1 MNRRII
7 LLSCFV
13 TSTFVASS
21 AYADN
26 WQQGWRAAA
35 EFDIHWIQDQHV
47 LGVNRE
53 PCHATLIPYSSKAAL
68 LADEYHQ
75 RPWVTPTKAMT
86 LDLNGQWRFRY
97 VPGSNHGPGASEFQA
112 EDYNDERWNLIQ
124 VPMSW
129 EMAGYSKPTYNNTG
143 YPFKNEPPRAM
154 DGYEE
159 HGVMGNNATGFYRR
173 TFDLPAD
180 WTDKRVF
187 IHFDGVY
194 SCAAVWVNGQFVG
207 YGQGANND
215 AEYDITA
222 AVRAGKNQLAVR
234 VYRWCDGS
242 YLEGQDMWRLSGI
255 HRDVY
260 LVAKPQAFVRDH
272 VITVLDQGADGKSGR
287 LNVALDIDNRGEING
302 SRTYRLELLDAE
314 GKLVAMQEQKAKLL
328 PSGRAGEGLSLNL
341 TTNLLKDLHA
351 WNTEEPYLYDVIV
364 SQLNGKQEEMVFCTK
379 YGFRNIQL
387 VNTETDKYVT
397 VNGHRIF
404 FKGTNIHD
412 AHPRYGRYVDVPT
425 MLRDVTLMKQA
436 NINTVRTSHY
446 PRQPK
451 MYAMFDAYGLFVM
464 DEADLECHG
473 NQGLTRDTAWTAAFV
488 DRDVRMVLRDRN
500 HPSVIFWSLGNE
512 NGEGGNMDAGYA
524 AIRKLDARPIHCHGN
539 ESSSDM
545 HSEMYTS
552 VSGTHQNRN
561 GWGGK
566 PFFICEYAH
575 AMGQAVGNLVDYW
588 QEIEQSSGIIGA
600 CVWDWVDQA
609 VYDPV
614 KVMTGDTI
622 DAHGFHAW
630 TGGYDFDS
638 YVDDNPGRY
647 NDKAFQGNYL
657 NNGIVTPDRAWT
669 SKLTEVKKVYQ
680 FAEFRR
686 PTSDPSRQ
694 GGEVLRAMSSFT
706 LKNKYPTINLGN
718 RFYIKGVF
726 ACDGRP
732 VQNFRIDNFDVPA
745 GETRTIALPKFS
757 LQEEGAEYTLILA
770 LCLRQAQPWAPA
782 DYALADEQFILQE
795 RSQKRPSVNLAQG
808 SEVNTPLAIGR
819 GVGGEAS
826 KVTGKDFSVEFNEN
840 GRLCSYIFHGRQL
853 IAAAP
858 EYNDFRRID
867 NDAEG
872 KQYEKNT
879 DDGGDHRYNYSATG
893 IESHDVT
900 SPLTIT
906 DGHASLSMKAN
917 GWKTNYDVIY
927 TIYPNGIV
935 DMKVTFDPQRRGL
948 RRLGL
953 GMQFA
958 DGFDGVEY
966 YARGPWSNYKD
977 RQTGSYLG
985 RYQTSIDNM
994 VEENIHPQTYGDH
1007 QDLRELVLSG
1017 TSPVNLRIQTEG
1029 SVAFSLSHFNE
1040 LEWDNRIQYER
1051 LHWADLARY
1060 PQTFAHFDLWQR
1072 GIGNNSCFSDSCLP
1086 KYETPYPGNN
1096 QGSSLTY
1103 TLRFIPEIN

>member
-1 MNRRII
+1 MKIISTTI
-7 LLSCFV
+7 LLSV
-13 TSTFVASS
+13 LLPTFCLAGHT
-21 AYADN
+21 ATD
-26 WQQGWRAAA
+26 
-35 EFDIHWIQDQHV
+35 FDIQWIQDQHV
-47 LGVNRE
+47 IGVNRE
-53 PCHATLIPYSSKAAL
+53 AGHAALIPYSSKAAL
-68 LADEYHQ
+68 LADEYHK

-86 LDLNGQWRFRY
+86 LNLNGKWRFRY
-97 VPGSNHGPGASEFQA
+97 IPGSNQGPGASEFQA
-112 EDYNDERWNLIQ
+112 EDYNDERWPLIT
-124 VPMSW
+124 VPISW

-159 HGVMGNNATGFYRR
+159 HGVVGNNATGFYRR
-173 TFDLPAD
+173 TFDLPSD

-194 SCAAVWVNGQFVG
+194 SCAAVWVNGKFVG

-215 AEYDITA
+215 AEYDITS
-222 AVRAGKNQLAVR
+222 AVRPGRNQLSVR

-255 HRDVY
+255 HRDIY
-260 LVAKPQAFVRDH
+260 LVAKPQTFVRDH
-272 VITVLDQGADGKSGR
+272 VITVLNQSADGRSGR
-287 LNVALDIDNRGEING
+287 LNVALDIDNRAGQKG
-302 SRTYRLELLDAE
+302 TRTYRLEILDAD
-314 GKLVAMQEQKAKLL
+314 GKVVAQQERKIKLL
-328 PSGRAGEGLSLNL
+328 PSRRSGGSLINL
-341 TTNLLKDLHA
+341 TTGLLKDLHA
-351 WNTEEPYLYDVIV
+351 WNTEEPYLYDVII

-412 AHPRYGRYVDVPT
+412 AHPLYGRYVDVPT
-425 MLRDVTLMKQA
+425 MLRDVILMKQA

-473 NQGLTRDTAWTAAFV
+473 NNNLTRDTSWTAAFV

-512 NGEGGNMDAGYA
+512 NGEGSNMDAGYA
-524 AIRKLDARPIHCHGN
+524 AIRKLDSRPIHCHGN

-552 VSGTHQNRN
+552 VNGTHQNRN
-561 GWGGK
+561 GWHGK

-588 QEIEQSSGIIGA
+588 QEIESGNGIIGA
-600 CVWDWVDQA
+600 CVWDWVDQSI
-609 VYDPV
+609 YDPI

-630 TGGYDFDS
+630 TGGYDYDT

-680 FAEFRR
+680 YVEMKM
-686 PTSDPSRQ
+686 DNGQ
-694 GGEVLRAMSSFT
+694 LT
-706 LKNKYPTINLGN
+706 LKNKYPTINLGE
-718 RFYIKGVF
+718 RFFIKGTL

-732 VQNFRIDNFDVPA
+732 VQDFRIDDFDVPA
-745 GETRTIALPKFS
+745 GEQAIILLPKLS
-757 LQEEGAEYTLILA
+757 LQEEGAEYTLTFS
-770 LCLRQAQPWAPA
+770 LCLREAQPWAPA
-782 DYALADEQFILQE
+782 GYALADEQFVLQE
-795 RSQKRPSVNLAQG
+795 RSPKLKPITATGELIVD
-808 SEVNTPLAIGR
+808 GR
-819 GVGGEAS
+819 
-826 KVTGKDFSVEFNEN
+826 KVKGKNFSLEFDEN
-840 GRLCSYIFHGRQL
+840 GQLCSYIYQGQQL
-853 IAAAP
+853 IAQAP

-879 DDGGDHRYNYSATG
+879 DDGGDHHYNYSTTG
-893 IESHDVT
+893 IESHAIT
-900 SPLTIT
+900 SPLTQT
-906 DGHASLSMKAN
+906 DSHASLSMSAK
-917 GWKTNYDVIY
+917 GWKTNYDVLY
-927 TIYPNGIV
+927 TIYPNGIL

-948 RRLGL
+948 RRLGM

-958 DGFDGVEY
+958 EGFDQVEY

-985 RYQTSIDNM
+985 RYKTSIDDM

-1017 TSPVNLRIQTEG
+1017 ASPVNLCIQAEG

-1040 LEWDNRIQYER
+1040 LEWDNRIHYER
-1051 LHWADLARY
+1051 LHWADLAYY

-1086 KYETPYPGNN
+1086 KYEVPYPGNN
-1096 QGSSLTY
+1096 QGSNLTY
-1103 TLRFIPEIN
+1103 TLRFIPNVK

>member
-1 MNRRII
+1 MN
-7 LLSCFV
+7 L
-13 TSTFVASS
+13 FVALVLPLCSI
-21 AYADN
+21 AG
-26 WQQGWRAAA
+26 QQVA
-35 EFDIHWIQDQHV
+35 EFDSHWIQDQHV

-53 PCHATLIPYSSKAAL
+53 AGHATLIPYATKAAL

-75 RPWVTPTKAMT
+75 RPWVMPTRAMT

-97 VPGSNHGPGASEFQA
+97 VPGSNQGPGASEFQA
-112 EDYNDERWNLIQ
+112 EDYNDERWPLIT
-124 VPMSW
+124 VPMNW

-159 HGVMGNNATGFYRR
+159 HGVVGNNATGFYRR
-173 TFDLPAD
+173 IFDLPAD

-222 AVRAGKNQLAVR
+222 AVRPGKNQLAVR

-242 YLEGQDMWRLSGI
+242 YLEGQDMWRMSGI

-260 LVAKPQAFVRDH
+260 LVAKPQTFVRDH
-272 VITVLDQGADGKSGR
+272 VITVLNQSADGRSGR
-287 LNVALDIDNRGEING
+287 LNVALDIDNRGKQKG
-302 SRTYRLELLDAE
+302 SRTYRLELLDAQ
-314 GKLVAMQEQKAKLL
+314 GKVVAQQEQKVKLTADGA
-328 PSGRAGEGLSLNL
+328 SINL
-341 TTNLLKDLHA
+341 TTSLLKDLHP
-351 WNTEEPYLYDVIV
+351 WNTEEPYLYDVVI
-364 SQLNGKQEEMVFCTK
+364 SQLNGKQEEMVFSTK

-387 VNTETDKYVT
+387 VNTDTDKYVT

-412 AHPRYGRYVDVPT
+412 AHPLYGRYVDVQT

-473 NQGLTRDTAWTAAFV
+473 NQGLTRDTSWTAAFV

-512 NGEGGNMDAGYA
+512 NGEGQNMDAGYA
-524 AIRKLDARPIHCHGN
+524 AVRQLDTRPIHCHGN

-552 VSGTHQNRN
+552 VNGTHHNRN
-561 GWGGK
+561 GWHGK

-588 QEIEQSSGIIGA
+588 QEIENSKGIIGA
-600 CVWDWVDQA
+600 CIWDWVDQA

-622 DAHGFHAW
+622 DVHGFHAW

-647 NDKAFQGNYL
+647 NDRAFQGNYL

-669 SKLTEVKKVYQ
+669 SKLSEVKKVYQ
-680 FAEFRR
+680 YVEFGR
-686 PTSDPSRQ
+686 PTP
-694 GGEVLRAMSSFT
+694 APSFT
-706 LKNKYPTINLGN
+706 LKNKYPTINLAD
-718 RFYIKGVF
+718 RFYIKGTL
-726 ACDGRP
+726 ARDGRP
-732 VQNFRIDNFDVPA
+732 VQDFRIDDFSVPA
-745 GETRTIALPKFS
+745 GETRTIALPKLG
-757 LQEEGAEYTLILA
+757 LQDEETEYTLTLS

-782 DYALADEQFILQE
+782 DYALADEQFILQP
-795 RSQKRPSVNLAQG
+795 RPQKLPPITFS
-808 SEVNTPLAIGR
+808 
-819 GVGGEAS
+819 GELVVDGHRV
-826 KVTGKDFSVEFNEN
+826 KGKDFSMAFDEN
-840 GRLCSYIFHGRQL
+840 GRLCSYIYQGRQL
-853 IAAAP
+853 LAAAP
-858 EYNDFRRID
+858 EYNDFHRID

-879 DDGGDHRYNYSATG
+879 DDGGDHRYDYAATG
-893 IESHDVT
+893 IESHTIT
-900 SPLTIT
+900 SPLALS
-906 DGHASLSMKAN
+906 DGQASLSMSAS
-917 GWKTNYDVIY
+917 GWKTNYSVTYIV
-927 TIYPNGIV
+927 YPNGIL
-935 DMKVTFDPQRRGL
+935 DMNVTFDPQRRGL

-958 DGFDGVEY
+958 DGFDEVEY

-985 RYQTSIDNM
+985 RYHTTIDGM
-994 VEENIHPQTYGDH
+994 IEENIHPQTYGDH

-1017 TSPVNLRIQTEG
+1017 TSPVSLCIQTEG
-1029 SVAFSLSHFNE
+1029 SVAFSLSHFDE
-1040 LEWDNRIQYER
+1040 LEWNHRLHYER
-1051 LHWADLARY
+1051 LHWADLTHY
-1060 PQTFAHFDLWQR
+1060 GQTFAHFDLWQR

-1086 KYETPYPGNN
+1086 HYETPYPGNN
-1096 QGSSLTY
+1096 QGLDSLTY
-1103 TLRFIPEIN
+1103 TLRFIPEIQ

>member
-159 HGVMGNNATGFYRR
+159 HGVVGNNATGFYRR

-425 MLRDVTLMKQA
+425 MSRDVTLMKQA

-669 SKLTEVKKVYQ
+669 SKLSEVKKVYQ
-680 FAEFRR
+680 FVEFGR
-686 PTSDPSRQ
+686 PTP
-694 GGEVLRAMSSFT
+694 APSFT
-706 LKNKYPTINLGN
+706 LKNKYPTINLAD
-718 RFYIKGVF
+718 RFYIKGTL
-726 ACDGRP
+726 ARDGHP
-732 VQNFRIDNFDVPA
+732 VQDFRIDDFSVPA
-745 GETRTIALPKFS
+745 GETRTIALPKLG
-757 LQEEGAEYTLILA
+757 LQDEETEYTLTLS
-770 LCLRQAQPWAPA
+770 LCLLEAQPWAPA

-795 RSQKRPSVNLAQG
+795 RPQKLPSVNLAQG

-826 KVTGKDFSVEFNEN
+826 KVTGKDFSIEFNEN
-840 GRLCSYIFHGRQL
+840 GQLCSYIFHGRQL
-853 IAAAP
+853 FAAAP

-893 IESHDVT
+893 IESHVVT
-900 SPLTIT
+900 SPLTIK

-953 GMQFA
+953 GIQFA
-958 DGFDGVEY
+958 DGFDEVEY

-985 RYQTSIDNM
+985 HYQTTIDAM

-1029 SVAFSLSHFNE
+1029 SVAFSLSHFDE
-1040 LEWDNRIQYER
+1040 LEWNQRLHYER
-1051 LHWADLARY
+1051 LHWADLTHY
-1060 PQTFAHFDLWQR
+1060 GQTFAHFDLWQR

>member
-1 MNRRII
+1 MNLRAI
-7 LLSCFV
+7 LLSSIV
-13 TSTFVASS
+13 ISTFVVSS
-21 AYADN
+21 ANAEKQ
-26 WQQGWRAAA
+26 QQGWRAAA

-47 LGVNRE
+47 LSVNRE
-53 PCHATLIPYSSKAAL
+53 AGHATLIPYATQADL

-75 RPWVTPTKAMT
+75 RPWVAPTKAMT
-86 LDLNGQWRFRY
+86 LNLNGQWRFRY
-97 VPGSNHGPGASEFQA
+97 VPGSNQSPGVSEFQA
-112 EDYNDERWNLIQ
+112 EDYNDERWPLIT
-124 VPMSW
+124 VPMNW

-159 HGVMGNNATGFYRR
+159 HGVIGNNATGFYRR
-173 TFDLPAD
+173 TFDLPQGWA
-180 WTDKRVF
+180 DKRVF

-194 SCAAVWVNGQFVG
+194 SCAAVWVNGQFIG

-222 AVRAGKNQLAVR
+222 AVRPGKNQLAVR

-242 YLEGQDMWRLSGI
+242 YLEGQDMWRMSGI

-260 LVAKPQAFVRDH
+260 LVAKPQTFVRDH
-272 VITVLDQGADGKSGR
+272 VITVLNQSADGRSGR
-287 LNVALDIDNRGEING
+287 LNVALDIDNRGKLKG

-314 GKLVAMQEQKAKLL
+314 GKLVAKQEQKVKLAVK
-328 PSGRAGEGLSLNL
+328 GQVLNL
-341 TTNLLKDLHA
+341 TTSLLKDLHP
-351 WNTEEPYLYDVIV
+351 WNTEEPYLYDVVI
-364 SQLNGKQEEMVFCTK
+364 SQLNGKQEEMVFATK

-387 VNTETDKYVT
+387 VNTDTDRYVT
-397 VNGHRIF
+397 VNGRRIF

-412 AHPRYGRYVDVPT
+412 AHPLYGRYVDVPT

-446 PRQPK
+446 PRQPE

-473 NQGLTRDTAWTAAFV
+473 NQGLTRDTSWTAAFV
-488 DRDVRMVLRDRN
+488 DRDVRMVQRDRN

-552 VSGTHQNRN
+552 VSGTHHNRN

-638 YVDDNPGRY
+638 YVEDNPGRY

-680 FAEFRR
+680 YVEFR
-686 PTSDPSRQ
+686 PAS
-694 GGEVLRAMSSFT
+694 ASSFT
-706 LKNKYPTINLGN
+706 LKNKYPTINLAD
-718 RFYIKGVF
+718 RFYIKGTL
-726 ACDGRP
+726 ARDGHP
-732 VQNFRIDNFDVPA
+732 VQDFRIDDFSVPA
-745 GETRTIALPKFS
+745 GETRTIALPKLG
-757 LQEEGAEYTLILA
+757 LQDEETEYTLTLS

-782 DYALADEQFILQE
+782 DYALADEQFVLQE
-795 RSQKRPSVNLAQG
+795 RSPKLKPITATGELTIDGR
-808 SEVNTPLAIGR
+808 EV
-819 GVGGEAS
+819 
-826 KVTGKDFSVEFNEN
+826 KGKNFSLEFDEK
-840 GRLCSYIFHGRQL
+840 GRLCSYIFQGRQL
-853 IAAAP
+853 IAVAP

-879 DDGGDHRYNYSATG
+879 DDGGDHRYDYGATG
-893 IESHDVT
+893 IESHAMT
-900 SPLTIT
+900 SPLALTN
-906 DGHASLSMKAN
+906 GQASLSMSAS
-917 GWKTNYDVIY
+917 GWKTNYSVTY
-927 TIYPNGIV
+927 VIYPNGIL

-985 RYQTSIDNM
+985 RYHTTIDGM
-994 VEENIHPQTYGDH
+994 IEENIHPQTYGDH
-1007 QDLRELVLSG
+1007 QDLRELVLTG
-1017 TSPVNLRIQTEG
+1017 TSPVSLRIQTEG
-1029 SVAFSLSHFNE
+1029 SVAFSLSHCDE
-1040 LEWDNRIQYER
+1040 LEWNQRLHYER
-1051 LHWADLARY
+1051 LHWSDLTHY
-1060 PQTFAHFDLWQR
+1060 GQTFAHFDLWQR

>member
-1 MNRRII
+1 MKII
-7 LLSCFV
+7 STTLLLTVLLPTFCFAGQ
-13 TSTFVASS
+13 TIT
-21 AYADN
+21 D
-26 WQQGWRAAA
+26 
-35 EFDIHWIQDQHV
+35 FDIQWIQDQHV
-47 LGVNRE
+47 IGVNRE
-53 PCHATLIPYSSKAAL
+53 AGHATLIPYSSKAAL
-68 LADEYHQ
+68 LADEYHK

-86 LDLNGQWRFRY
+86 LDLNGKWRFRY
-97 VPGSNHGPGASEFQA
+97 VPGSNQGPGASEFQA
-112 EDYNDERWNLIQ
+112 EDYNDERWPLIT
-124 VPMSW
+124 VPMNW

-143 YPFKNEPPRAM
+143 YPFKNDPPRAM

-159 HGVMGNNATGFYRR
+159 HGVVGNNATGFYRR
-173 TFDLPAD
+173 TFDLPSD

-194 SCAAVWVNGQFVG
+194 SCAAVWVNGKFVG

-215 AEYDITA
+215 AEYDITS
-222 AVRAGKNQLAVR
+222 AVRPGRNQLSVR

-272 VITVLDQGADGKSGR
+272 VITVLNQSVDGKSGR
-287 LNVALDIDNRGEING
+287 RNLALDIDNRAGLNG
-302 SRTYRLELLDAE
+302 SRLELLDAD
-314 GKLVAMQEQKAKLL
+314 GKVIAQKEQKVKLTGM
-328 PSGRAGEGLSLNL
+328 STSINL
-341 TTNLLKDLHA
+341 TIGLLKDLHA
-351 WNTEEPYLYDVIV
+351 WNTEEPYLYDVII

-412 AHPRYGRYVDVPT
+412 AHPLYGRYVDVPT
-425 MLRDVTLMKQA
+425 MLRDVILMKQA

-473 NQGLTRDTAWTAAFV
+473 NNSLTRDTSWTAAFV

-512 NGEGGNMDAGYA
+512 NGEGSNMDAGYA
-524 AIRKLDARPIHCHGN
+524 AIRKLDSRPIHCHGN

-552 VSGTHQNRN
+552 VNGTHQNRN
-561 GWGGK
+561 GWHGK

-588 QEIEQSSGIIGA
+588 QEIESGNGIIGA
-600 CVWDWVDQA
+600 CVWDWVDQSI
-609 VYDPV
+609 YDPI

-622 DAHGFHAW
+622 DAQGFHAW
-630 TGGYDFDS
+630 TGGYDYDT

-680 FAEFRR
+680 YVEFNNFS
-686 PTSDPSRQ
+686 TH
-694 GGEVLRAMSSFT
+694 SFQ
-706 LKNKYPTINLGN
+706 LKNKYPTINLGE
-718 RFYIKGVF
+718 RFYIKGTLL
-726 ACDGRP
+726 CDGRP
-732 VQNFRIDNFDVPA
+732 VQDFRIDDFDVPA
-745 GETRTIALPKFS
+745 GETQAIALPQLS
-757 LQEEGAEYTLILA
+757 LQEGGAEYTLILY
-770 LCLRQAQPWAPA
+770 LCLREAQVWASA
-782 DYALADEQFILQE
+782 DYALADEQFVLQE
-795 RSQKRPSVNLAQG
+795 RSPKLKPITATGEL
-808 SEVNTPLAIGR
+808 TIDGR
-819 GVGGEAS
+819 NV
-826 KVTGKDFSVEFNEN
+826 KGKDFSMEFNEN
-840 GRLCSYIFHGRQL
+840 GQLCSYIYQGQQL
-853 IAAAP
+853 IAQTP

-879 DDGGDHRYNYSATG
+879 DDGGDHHYNYSATG
-893 IESHDVT
+893 IESHAIT
-900 SPLTIT
+900 SPLTLT
-906 DGHASLSMKAN
+906 VSHASLSMSAK
-917 GWKTNYDVIY
+917 GWKTNYDVLY
-927 TIYPNGIV
+927 TIYPNGIL

-948 RRLGL
+948 RRLGM

-958 DGFDGVEY
+958 EGFDQVEY

-985 RYQTSIDNM
+985 RYQTSIDDM

-1007 QDLRELVLSG
+1007 QDLRELILSG
-1017 TSPVNLRIQTEG
+1017 TSPISLCIQTEG

-1040 LEWDNRIQYER
+1040 LEWDNRIHYER
-1051 LHWADLARY
+1051 LHWADLAYY

-1086 KYETPYPGNN
+1086 KYEVPYPGNN
-1096 QGSSLTY
+1096 QGSNLTY
-1103 TLRFIPEIN
+1103 TLRFIPNVK

>member
-1 MNRRII
+1 MKTISTTL
-7 LLSCFV
+7 LLSFLLP
-13 TSTFVASS
+13 TFCLAGHT
-21 AYADN
+21 ATD
-26 WQQGWRAAA
+26 
-35 EFDIHWIQDQHV
+35 FDIQWIQDQHV
-47 LGVNRE
+47 ISVNRE
-53 PCHATLIPYSSKAAL
+53 AGHATLIPYSSKAAL
-68 LADEYHQ
+68 LADEYHK

-86 LDLNGQWRFRY
+86 LDLNGKWRFRY
-97 VPGSNHGPGASEFQA
+97 VPGSNQGPGASEFQA
-112 EDYNDERWNLIQ
+112 EDYNDERWPLIT
-124 VPMSW
+124 VPMNW

-143 YPFKNEPPRAM
+143 YPFKNDPPRAM

-159 HGVMGNNATGFYRR
+159 HGVVGNNATGFYRR
-173 TFDLPAD
+173 TFDLPSD

-194 SCAAVWVNGQFVG
+194 SCAAVWVNGKFVG

-215 AEYDITA
+215 AEYDITS
-222 AVRAGKNQLAVR
+222 AVRPGRNQLSVR

-260 LVAKPQAFVRDH
+260 LVAKPQTFVRDH
-272 VITVLDQGADGKSGR
+272 VITVLGQSADGKSGR
-287 LNVALDIDNRGEING
+287 LNVALDIDNRAGLKG
-302 SRTYRLELLDAE
+302 SRTYRLELLNAE
-314 GKLVAMQEQKAKLL
+314 GKVIAQQEQKVKLT
-328 PSGRAGEGLSLNL
+328 EGSINLNL
-341 TTNLLKDLHA
+341 TTGLLKDLHA

-364 SQLNGKQEEMVFCTK
+364 SQLGGKQEEMVFCTK

-397 VNGHRIF
+397 VNGKRIF

-412 AHPRYGRYVDVPT
+412 AHPLYGRYVDVPT

-473 NQGLTRDTAWTAAFV
+473 NNSLTRDTSWTAAFV
-488 DRDVRMVLRDRN
+488 DRDVRMVQRDRN

-512 NGEGGNMDAGYA
+512 NGEGSNMDAGYA
-524 AIRKLDARPIHCHGN
+524 AIRKLDSRPIHCHGN

-552 VSGTHQNRN
+552 VNGTHQNRN
-561 GWGGK
+561 GWHGK

-575 AMGQAVGNLVDYW
+575 AMGQAVGNLVDYC
-588 QEIEQSSGIIGA
+588 QEIESGKGIIGA
-600 CVWDWVDQA
+600 CVWDWVDQSI
-609 VYDPV
+609 YDPI

-622 DAHGFHAW
+622 NAHGFHAW
-630 TGGYDFDS
+630 TGGYDYDT

-680 FAEFRR
+680 YVEFNNLS
-686 PTSDPSRQ
+686 TH
-694 GGEVLRAMSSFT
+694 SFQ
-706 LKNKYPTINLGN
+706 LKNKYPTINLGE
-718 RFYIKGVF
+718 RFYIKGTLL
-726 ACDGRP
+726 CDGRP
-732 VQNFRIDNFDVPA
+732 VQDFRIDDFDVPA
-745 GETRTIALPKFS
+745 GEQAIIPLPKLS
-757 LQEEGAEYTLILA
+757 LQEEGAEYTLTFS
-770 LCLRQAQPWAPA
+770 LCLREAQPWAPA
-782 DYALADEQFILQE
+782 DYALADEQFVL
-795 RSQKRPSVNLAQG
+795 QKRSPKLKPITATGELIVD
-808 SEVNTPLAIGR
+808 GR
-819 GVGGEAS
+819 
-826 KVTGKDFSVEFNEN
+826 KVKGKNFSLEFDEN
-840 GRLCSYIFHGRQL
+840 GQLCSYIYQGQQL
-853 IAAAP
+853 IAQTP

-879 DDGGDHRYNYSATG
+879 DDGGDHHYNYSATG
-893 IESHDVT
+893 IESHAIT
-900 SPLTIT
+900 SPLTLT
-906 DGHASLSMKAN
+906 DSHASLSMSAK
-917 GWKTNYDVIY
+917 GWKTNYDVLY
-927 TIYPNGIV
+927 TIYPNGV
-935 DMKVTFDPQRRGL
+935 LDMKVTFAPQRRGL
-948 RRLGL
+948 RRLGM

-958 DGFDGVEY
+958 EGFDQVEY

-985 RYQTSIDNM
+985 RYHTTIDDM

-1007 QDLRELVLSG
+1007 QDLRELILSG
-1017 TSPVNLRIQTEG
+1017 TSPISLCIQTEG
-1029 SVAFSLSHFNE
+1029 SVAFSLSHYNE

-1051 LHWADLARY
+1051 LHWSDLAYY

-1086 KYETPYPGNN
+1086 KYEVPYPGNS
-1096 QGSSLTY
+1096 QGSNLSY

>member
-1 MNRRII
+1 MRFAITLFFTL
-7 LLSCFV
+7 LLSI
-13 TSTFVASS
+13 SS
-21 AYADN
+21 AG
-26 WQQGWRAAA
+26 QRAK

-53 PCHATLIPYSSKAAL
+53 AGHATLIPYATKAAMQ
-68 LADEYHQ
+68 ADEYYQ

-97 VPGSNHGPGASEFQA
+97 VPGSNQGPGASEFQA
-112 EDYNDERWNLIQ
+112 EDYNDERWPLIT
-124 VPMSW
+124 VPMNW

-159 HGVMGNNATGFYRR
+159 HGVVGNNATGFYRR
-173 TFDLPAD
+173 TFDLPQEWAG
-180 WTDKRVF
+180 KRVF

-222 AVRAGKNQLAVR
+222 AVRPGKNQLAVR

-242 YLEGQDMWRLSGI
+242 YLEGQDMWRMSGI
-255 HRDVY
+255 HHDVY
-260 LVAKPQAFVRDH
+260 LVAKPQTFVRDH
-272 VITVLDQGADGKSGR
+272 VITVLDQSADGRSGR
-287 LNVALDIDNRGEING
+287 LNVALDIDNRAGQKG

-314 GKLVAMQEQKAKLL
+314 GKLVAKQEQKVKLL
-328 PSGRAGEGLSLNL
+328 PSGKLGGGQTLNL
-341 TTNLLKDLHA
+341 TTSLLSDLHA
-351 WNTEEPYLYDVIV
+351 WNTEESYLYDVVIT
-364 SQLNGKQEEMVFCTK
+364 QLNDKQEEMAFSTK

-412 AHPRYGRYVDVPT
+412 VHPVYGRYVDVPT

-473 NQGLTRDTAWTAAFV
+473 NNSLTRDTSWTEAFV

-512 NGEGGNMDAGYA
+512 NGNGSNMDAGYA
-524 AIRKLDARPIHCHGN
+524 AVRQLDARPIHCHGN

-552 VSGTHQNRN
+552 VNGAHRNRN
-561 GWGGK
+561 GWNGK

-588 QEIEQSSGIIGA
+588 REIEQGSGIIGA
-600 CVWDWVDQA
+600 CVWDWVDQS

-622 DAHGFHAW
+622 DAYGFHAW
-630 TGGYDFDS
+630 VSGYDFDS
-638 YVDDNPGRY
+638 YVDDNPGRF
-647 NDKAFQGNYL
+647 NDKSFQGNFL
-657 NNGIVTPDRAWT
+657 NNGIITPDRAWT
-669 SKLTEVKKVYQ
+669 PKLTEVKKVYQ
-680 FAEFRR
+680 YVEFR
-686 PTSDPSRQ
+686 PSS
-694 GGEVLRAMSSFT
+694 ASSFT
-706 LKNKYPTINLGN
+706 LKNKYPTINLAD
-718 RFYIKGVF
+718 RFYIKGTL
-726 ACDGRP
+726 ARDGRP
-732 VQNFRIDNFDVPA
+732 VQDFRINDFSVPA
-745 GETRTIALPKFS
+745 GQTATIALPKLS
-757 LQEEGAEYTLILA
+757 LQEEGAEYTLILS
-770 LCLRQAQPWAPA
+770 LCLREAQPWAPA
-782 DYALADEQFILQE
+782 DYALADEQFVLQP
-795 RSQKRPSVNLAQG
+795 RAQKLPSVTVTGNLVV
-808 SEVNTPLAIGR
+808 EGR
-819 GVGGEAS
+819 RV
-826 KVTGKDFSVEFNEN
+826 KGKDFSMEFDEN
-840 GRLCSYIFHGRQL
+840 GRLCSYIYQGHQL

-867 NDAEG
+867 NDALG
-872 KQYEKNT
+872 KQYEKNNN
-879 DDGGDHRYNYSATG
+879 DAGDQNYDYAATG
-893 IESHDVT
+893 IESH
-900 SPLTIT
+900 TIT
-906 DGHASLSMKAN
+906 APLAAN
-917 GWKTNYDVIY
+917 ANRAAIGMLAAGWKTNYSVTY
-927 TIYPNGIV
+927 TVYPNGTL
-935 DMKVTFDPQRRGL
+935 DMTVTFDPQRRGL

-958 DGFDGVEY
+958 KGFDEVEY

-985 RYQTSIDNM
+985 RYQTTIDAM
-994 VEENIHPQTYGDH
+994 VDEYTHPQTYGDH

-1017 TSPVNLRIQTEG
+1017 SSPVNLRIQTEG
-1029 SVAFSLSHFNE
+1029 SVAFSLSHFDE
-1040 LEWDNRIQYER
+1040 LEWNQRLHYER
-1051 LHWADLARY
+1051 LHWADLAHY
-1060 PQTFAHFDLWQR
+1060 GETFAHFDLWQR

-1086 KYETPYPGNN
+1086 QYETPYPGNN
-1096 QGSSLTY
+1096 QGSSLSY
-1103 TLRFIPEIN
+1103 TLRFIPEAK

>member
-1 MNRRII
+1 MNMKKITI
-7 LLSCFV
+7 SLLSLLLVVSQSLYCL
-13 TSTFVASS
+13 
-21 AYADN
+21 ADKT
-26 WQQGWRAAA
+26 
-35 EFDIHWIQDQHV
+35 ETDFDIQWIQDQHV
-47 LGVNRE
+47 LSVNRE
-53 PCHATLIPYSSKAAL
+53 PGHATLIPYPSKAAL
-68 LADEYHQ
+68 LADEYHK
-75 RPWVTPTKAMT
+75 RPWVTPTKALT

-112 EDYNDERWNLIQ
+112 EDYNDERWDLIQ
-124 VPMSW
+124 VPMNW

-159 HGVMGNNATGFYRR
+159 HGVVGNNATGFYRR
-173 TFDLPAD
+173 SFDLPSE
-180 WTDKRVF
+180 WTGKRVF

-194 SCAAVWVNGQFVG
+194 SCAAVWVNGKFVG

-215 AEYDITA
+215 AEYDISSV
-222 AVRAGKNQLAVR
+222 VRPGRNQLSVR

-242 YLEGQDMWRLSGI
+242 YLEGQDMWRMSGI

-260 LVAKPQAFVRDH
+260 LVAKPQAYVRDH
-272 VITVLDQGADGKSGR
+272 VITVLDQSADGRSGR
-287 LNVALDIDNRGEING
+287 LNVALDIDNRTGLKG
-302 SRTYRLELLDAE
+302 SRAYRLELLNAE
-314 GKLVAMQEQKAKLL
+314 GKVVALQEQRVKLTGK
-328 PSGRAGEGLSLNL
+328 SIRLNL
-341 TTNLLKDLHA
+341 TTGLLKDLNA
-351 WNTEEPYLYDVIV
+351 WNTEEPYLYDVVI

-379 YGFRNIQL
+379 YGFRNVQL

-412 AHPRYGRYVDVPT
+412 AHPLYGRYVDVPT
-425 MLRDVTLMKQA
+425 MLRDITLMKQA

-451 MYAMFDAYGLFVM
+451 MYDMFDAYGLFVM

-473 NQGLTRDTAWTAAFV
+473 NNSLTRDTSWTAAFV

-512 NGEGGNMDAGYA
+512 NGEGSNMDAGYA
-524 AIRKLDARPIHCHGN
+524 AVRKLDARPIHCHGN

-552 VSGTHQNRN
+552 VNGTHNNRN
-561 GWGGK
+561 GWHGK

-588 QEIEQSSGIIGA
+588 QEIESSKGIIGA

-630 TGGYDFDS
+630 TGGYDYDP

-669 SKLTEVKKVYQ
+669 SKLAEVKKVYQ
-680 FAEFRR
+680 YVEFSKIS
-686 PTSDPSRQ
+686 TLNFQ
-694 GGEVLRAMSSFT
+694 

-718 RFYIKGVF
+718 HFYIKG
-726 ACDGRP
+726 ALLCNGRK
-732 VQNFRIDNFDVPA
+732 VQDFRIDDFDVPA
-745 GETRTIALPKFS
+745 GETGTISLPS
-757 LQEEGAEYTLILA
+757 LSLKEDGAEYALSLA
-770 LCLRQAQPWAPA
+770 LCTREAQPWAPA
-782 DYALADEQFILQE
+782 GYALADEQVVL
-795 RSQKRPSVNLAQG
+795 KPRPARLPAPTAAGKLSVEGRKVVG
-808 SEVNTPLAIGR
+808 S
-819 GVGGEAS
+819 
-826 KVTGKDFSVEFNEN
+826 DFSVEFDEN
-840 GRLCSYIFHGRQL
+840 GRLSSYIYKGHQL
-853 IAAAP
+853 IAATP

-879 DDGGDHRYNYSATG
+879 DDGGNHHYDYSATG
-893 IESHDVT
+893 IESHVVT
-900 SPLTIT
+900 SPLTLT
-906 DGHASLSMKAN
+906 DGRASLSMKAN
-917 GWKTNYDVIY
+917 GWKTNYDVLY
-927 TIYPNGIV
+927 TIYPDGIV
-935 DMKVTFDPQRRGL
+935 DMKVSFDPQRRGL
-948 RRLGL
+948 RRLGM

-958 DGFDGVEY
+958 AGFDKVEY

-985 RYQTSIDNM
+985 RFQTSIDDM
-994 VEENIHPQTYGDH
+994 VDENIHPQTYGDH

-1017 TSPVNLRIQTEG
+1017 SSPVSLRIQTEG
-1029 SVAFSLSHFNE
+1029 SVAFSLSHYNE
-1040 LEWDNRIQYER
+1040 LEWNNSIQYER
-1051 LHWADLARY
+1051 LHWADLAYY

-1086 KYETPYPGNN
+1086 KYEVPYPGNN
-1096 QGSSLTY
+1096 QGSDLTY
-1103 TLRFIPEIN
+1103 TLRFVPCTTSQR

>member
-1 MNRRII
+1 M
-7 LLSCFV
+7 LQ
-13 TSTFVASS
+13 TFCL
-21 AYADN
+21 
-26 WQQGWRAAA
+26 A
-35 EFDIHWIQDQHV
+35 EHTATDFDIQWIQDQHV

-53 PCHATLIPYSSKAAL
+53 TGHATLIPYSSKAAL
-68 LADEYHQ
+68 LGDEYHL

-97 VPGSNHGPGASEFQA
+97 VPGSNQGPRASEFQA
-112 EDYNDERWNLIQ
+112 ENYNDERWDIIQ
-124 VPMSW
+124 VPMNW

-159 HGVMGNNATGFYRR
+159 HGVVGNNATGFYRR
-173 TFDLPAD
+173 TFDLPSD

-194 SCAAVWVNGQFVG
+194 SCAAVWVNGKFVG

-215 AEYDITA
+215 AEYDITS
-222 AVRAGKNQLAVR
+222 AVRPGRNQLSVR

-260 LVAKPQAFVRDH
+260 LVAKPQTFIRDH
-272 VITVLDQGADGKSGR
+272 VITVLGQSADGKSGR
-287 LNVALDIDNRGEING
+287 LNLALDIDNRAGLNG
-302 SRTYRLELLDAE
+302 SRTYRLELLDAD
-314 GKLVAMQEQKAKLL
+314 GKVVAQKEQKVKLTGM
-328 PSGRAGEGLSLNL
+328 SASINL
-341 TTNLLKDLHA
+341 TTGLLKDLHV
-351 WNTEEPYLYDVIV
+351 WNTEEPYLYDVII
-364 SQLNGKQEEMVFCTK
+364 SQLNGKQEEMVFSTK
-379 YGFRNIQL
+379 YSFRNIQL

-397 VNGHRIF
+397 VNGKRIF

-412 AHPRYGRYVDVPT
+412 AHPLYGRYVDVPT

-473 NQGLTRDTAWTAAFV
+473 NQSLTRDTSWTAAFV

-512 NGEGGNMDAGYA
+512 NGEGSNMDAGYA
-524 AIRKLDARPIHCHGN
+524 AIRKLDSRPIHCHGN

-552 VSGTHQNRN
+552 VNGTHQNRN
-561 GWGGK
+561 GWHGK

-588 QEIEQSSGIIGA
+588 QEIESGKGIIGA
-600 CVWDWVDQA
+600 CVWDWVDQSI
-609 VYDPV
+609 YDPI

-630 TGGYDFDS
+630 TGGYDYDT

-680 FAEFRR
+680 YVEFNNFS
-686 PTSDPSRQ
+686 TH
-694 GGEVLRAMSSFT
+694 SFQ
-706 LKNKYPTINLGN
+706 LKNKYPTINLGE
-718 RFYIKGVF
+718 RFYIKGTLL
-726 ACDGRP
+726 CDGCP
-732 VQNFRIDNFDVPA
+732 VQDFRIDDFDVPA
-745 GETRTIALPKFS
+745 GETQAIALPQLS
-757 LQEEGAEYTLILA
+757 LQEGGAEYTLILS
-770 LCLRQAQPWAPA
+770 LCLREAQVWASA
-782 DYALADEQFILQE
+782 DYALADEQFVLQE
-795 RSQKRPSVNLAQG
+795 RSPKLKPITATGEL
-808 SEVNTPLAIGR
+808 TIDGR
-819 GVGGEAS
+819 NV
-826 KVTGKDFSVEFNEN
+826 KGKDFSMEFNEN
-840 GRLCSYIFHGRQL
+840 GQLCSYIYQGQQL
-853 IAAAP
+853 IAQTP

-879 DDGGDHRYNYSATG
+879 DDGGDHHYNYSATG
-893 IESHDVT
+893 IESHAIT
-900 SPLTIT
+900 SPLTLT
-906 DGHASLSMKAN
+906 DSHASLSMSAK
-917 GWKTNYDVIY
+917 GWKTNYDVLY
-927 TIYPNGIV
+927 TIYPNGIL

-948 RRLGL
+948 RRLGM

-958 DGFDGVEY
+958 EGFDQVEY

-985 RYQTSIDNM
+985 RYQTSIDDM

-1007 QDLRELVLSG
+1007 QDLRELILSG
-1017 TSPVNLRIQTEG
+1017 TSPISLCIQTEG
-1029 SVAFSLSHFNE
+1029 SVAFSLSHYNE

-1051 LHWADLARY
+1051 LHWADLAYY

-1086 KYETPYPGNN
+1086 KYEVPYPGNN
-1096 QGSSLTY
+1096 QGSNLSY
-1103 TLRFIPEIN
+1103 TLRFTPQSR

>member
-1 MNRRII
+1 MKII
-7 LLSCFV
+7 STTLLLTV
-13 TSTFVASS
+13 LLPTFCLAGHT
-21 AYADN
+21 ATD
-26 WQQGWRAAA
+26 
-35 EFDIHWIQDQHV
+35 FDIQWIQDQHV
-47 LGVNRE
+47 IGVNRE
-53 PCHATLIPYSSKAAL
+53 AGHATLIPYSSKAAL
-68 LADEYHQ
+68 LADEYHK

-86 LDLNGQWRFRY
+86 LNLNGKWRFRY
-97 VPGSNHGPGASEFQA
+97 IPGSNQGPGASEFQA
-112 EDYNDERWNLIQ
+112 ENYNDERWDIIQ
-124 VPMSW
+124 VPMNW

-159 HGVMGNNATGFYRR
+159 HGVVGNNATGFYRR
-173 TFDLPAD
+173 TFDLPSD
-180 WTDKRVF
+180 WADKRIF

-194 SCAAVWVNGQFVG
+194 SCAAVWVNGKFVG

-215 AEYDITA
+215 AEYDITS
-222 AVRAGKNQLAVR
+222 AVRPGRNQLSVR

-260 LVAKPQAFVRDH
+260 LVAKPQTFVRDH
-272 VITVLDQGADGKSGR
+272 VITVLNQSADGRSGR
-287 LNVALDIDNRGEING
+287 LNVALDIDNRAGQKG
-302 SRTYRLELLDAE
+302 TRTYRLEILDAD
-314 GKLVAMQEQKAKLL
+314 GKVVAQQERKIKLL
-328 PSGRAGEGLSLNL
+328 PSRRSGGSLINL
-341 TTNLLKDLHA
+341 TTGLLKDLHA
-351 WNTEEPYLYDVIV
+351 WNTEEPYLYDVII

-412 AHPRYGRYVDVPT
+412 AHPLYGRYVDVPT
-425 MLRDVTLMKQA
+425 MLRDVILMKQA

-473 NQGLTRDTAWTAAFV
+473 NNSLTHDTSWTAAFV

-512 NGEGGNMDAGYA
+512 NGEGSNMDAGYA
-524 AIRKLDARPIHCHGN
+524 AIRKLDSRPIHCHGN

-552 VSGTHQNRN
+552 VNGTHQNRN
-561 GWGGK
+561 GWHGK

-588 QEIEQSSGIIGA
+588 QEIESGKGIIGA
-600 CVWDWVDQA
+600 CVWDWVDQSI
-609 VYDPV
+609 YDPV

-622 DAHGFHAW
+622 NVHGFHAW
-630 TGGYDFDS
+630 TGGYDYDS

-647 NDKAFQGNYL
+647 NDKSFQGNYL

-680 FAEFRR
+680 YVEFNDLS
-686 PTSDPSRQ
+686 TH
-694 GGEVLRAMSSFT
+694 SFQ
-706 LKNKYPTINLGN
+706 LKNKYPTINLGE
-718 RFYIKGVF
+718 RFYIKGTL
-726 ACDGRP
+726 ACNGRP
-732 VQNFRIDNFDVPA
+732 VQDFRIDDFDVPA
-745 GETRTIALPKFS
+745 GEIQAIALPKFS
-757 LQEEGAEYTLILA
+757 LQEEGAEYTLILS
-770 LCLRQAQPWAPA
+770 LCLREALVWAPA
-782 DYALADEQFILQE
+782 GYALADKQFVLQE
-795 RSQKRPSVNLAQG
+795 RSEKLPPVIAD
-808 SEVNTPLAIGR
+808 
-819 GVGGEAS
+819 GELNIANR
-826 KVTGKDFSVEFNEN
+826 KVTGKNFEVEFNEN
-840 GRLCSYIFHGRQL
+840 GRLCSYIYEGRQL
-853 IAAAP
+853 IAQAP

-867 NDAEG
+867 NDADG

-879 DDGGDHRYNYSATG
+879 DDGGDHHYNYSATG
-893 IESHDVT
+893 IESHAIT
-900 SPLTIT
+900 SPLALK
-906 DGHASLSMKAN
+906 DGHASLSMKAT
-917 GWKTNYDVIY
+917 GWKTNYSVLY
-927 TIYPNGIV
+927 TIYPNGV
-935 DMKVTFDPQRRGL
+935 LDMKVTFDPQRRGL
-948 RRLGL
+948 RRLGM

-958 DGFDGVEY
+958 EGFDQVEY

-985 RYQTSIDNM
+985 RYKTSIDDM

-1017 TSPVNLRIQTEG
+1017 ASPVNLCIQAEG

-1040 LEWDNRIQYER
+1040 LEWDNRIHYER
-1051 LHWADLARY
+1051 LHWADLAYY

-1086 KYETPYPGNN
+1086 KYEVPYPGNN
-1096 QGSSLTY
+1096 QGSNLTY
-1103 TLRFIPEIN
+1103 TLRFIPNVK